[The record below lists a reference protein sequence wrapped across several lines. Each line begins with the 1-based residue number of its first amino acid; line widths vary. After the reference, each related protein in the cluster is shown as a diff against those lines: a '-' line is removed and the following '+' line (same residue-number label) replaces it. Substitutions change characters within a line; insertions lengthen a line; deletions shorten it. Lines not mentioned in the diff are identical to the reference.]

1 VQEVELGRAPDRAA
15 RTTRSWIA
23 EGLPWASALARAGLA
38 AVFAWAGLA
47 KVGDLALSRLTVRS
61 YQLLPEELADLIG
74 NVLPFV
80 ELALALLLLVGLG
93 TRVAACLASLL
104 LLTFIIGVG
113 SLWIRGIEAAC
124 GCFGTTLLSDGS
136 PASYPLILARDLA
149 LLILAVFVALVS
161 KSRWSVDSMLD
172 RPVPEENV

>member
-1 VQEVELGRAPDRAA
+1 MGLA
-15 RTTRSWIA
+15 RDGSTMIPRTRLA
-23 EGLPWASALARAGLA
+23 RGLPWAAMFARMVLT

-93 TRVAACLASLL
+93 TRVAACLAGLL